1 MIHFTDR
8 VAVVTG
14 AGRGLGRLYALD
26 LARRGAAVVVNDLGG
41 SMRGEGTD
49 SRVADEVVDEI
60 RKAGGRAV
68 ASYDSV
74 DNPAGGQAI
83 IDAATDAFGR
93 LDAVVSNAGIF
104 GSVPFEDLSHDD
116 WSRMLR
122 VHLDGGFFLSQPA
135 YRVMKGNG
143 GGRFVF
149 ISSSAGIFGQ
159 PMEAHYAAAKA
170 GLVGLTNVIA
180 IEGEAHGILA
190 NSVMP
195 TGFSRMV
202 TETVGDEKFLA
213 QSGFMRA
220 IGPELV
226 VPLVTFL
233 ASSACTFTHRNYSA
247 AAGRYA
253 RVFVGLSE
261 GWLADAESQPT
272 AEDIAAH
279 LEQMSAT
286 DNFIVPGSIVD
297 EVLEVCERR
306 GVSAMPGEPLDKAN
320 VAFPAPQR
328 NRG

>member
-1 MIHFTDR
+1 MIDFAGQ

-26 LARRGAAVVVNDLGG
+26 LARRGAAVVVNDVGCG
-41 SMRGEGTD
+41 MRGLPDAATD
-49 SRVADEVVDEI
+49 SGVADDVVDEI
-60 RKAGGRAV
+60 KKHGGTAI

-74 DNPAGGQAI
+74 DSPAGGQAI
-83 IDAATDAFGR
+83 IDAAVGAFGR
-93 LDAVVSNAGIF
+93 LDAVISNAGIF
-104 GSVPFEDLSHDD
+104 GSVPFEDLSLDD
-116 WSRMLR
+116 WTRMLR
-122 VHLDGGFFLSQPA
+122 VHLDGGFYLSQPA
-135 YRVMKGNG
+135 FRVMKNNG
-143 GGRFVF
+143 GGRLVF

-180 IEGEAHGILA
+180 IEGEAHGIVA

-213 QSGFMRA
+213 ESGFMQA
-220 IGPELV
+220 IRPELV

-253 RVFVGLSE
+253 RVFVGLGE
-261 GWLADAESQPT
+261 GWLASADSQPT
-272 AEDIAAH
+272 AEDIQAH
-279 LEQMSAT
+279 LEVISST
-286 DNFIVPGSIVD
+286 EKFIVPTSIVD

-306 GVSAMPGEPLDKAN
+306 GVSAMPGNAD
-320 VAFPAPQR
+320 VAFPEPQR
-328 NRG
+328 NES